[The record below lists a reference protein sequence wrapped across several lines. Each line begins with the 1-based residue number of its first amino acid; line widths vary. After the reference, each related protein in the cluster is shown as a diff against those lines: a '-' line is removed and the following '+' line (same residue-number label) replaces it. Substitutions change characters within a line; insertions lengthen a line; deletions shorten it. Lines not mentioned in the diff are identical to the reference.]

1 MVDPD
6 LKFYLGVRDLIYA
19 RSGLFF
25 EEKKFYFL
33 RRRIDQRVED
43 VGASSVLDYFQML
56 RFGADTTEIQALC
69 ESVTTNETY
78 FFREFPQLK
87 AFADVCL
94 PEVLADK
101 RKRGDY
107 NLRVWSAACS
117 TGDEAYTL
125 AIILR
130 EVIDDF
136 DKWVVTL
143 VATDIDREALRTARK
158 AIYTERAVKDV
169 PVVYRQKYFQPEGY
183 TYRVSPLITR
193 MVQFRHANLM
203 DPAVAGEM
211 TGQDFVFCRNVLIYF
226 DDASRRR
233 TLELF
238 YDALR
243 PGGYIFLGHS
253 ESVGRITS
261 AFRLLRKSDQL
272 VYMK

>member
-1 MVDPD
+1 MIDPEQQ
-6 LKFYLGVRDLIYA
+6 LYLGVRDLIYA

-33 RRRIDQRVED
+33 KRRIDQRVED

-56 RFGADTTEIQALC
+56 RFGGDATEIQALC

-87 AFADVCL
+87 AFADICL
-94 PEVLADK
+94 PEVLQEK

-107 NLRVWSAACS
+107 HLRVWSAACS

-136 DKWVVTL
+136 DRWSVTL
-143 VATDIDREALRTARK
+143 VATDIDREALRTARN
-158 AIYTERAVKDV
+158 AVYTERAVKDV
-169 PVVYRQKYFQPEGY
+169 PVTYRHEYFRPEGY
-183 TYRVSPLITR
+183 TYRVSPVITR

-203 DPAVAGEM
+203 DPTVAGEM
-211 TGQDFVFCRNVLIYF
+211 TGLDFVFCRNVLIYF

-233 TLELF
+233 TLDLF
-238 YDALR
+238 YEALR

-261 AFRLLRKSDQL
+261 AFRLLRKGDQL